1 MSDIRDNFMRE
12 IELKARERYIP
23 IISPEIGQLFSVLI
37 KSVRPKRILE
47 IGTAIGYST
56 IWMARAAGPT
66 VEVVTIEIDEER
78 AREAREN
85 FQHYNL
91 ENRINLKL
99 GDALEIIP
107 YLHRKFDFVFI
118 DAAKGQYLNYLELL
132 MEIVPAGGL
141 IIADNVLYRGY
152 VRGRKSIKHKHRT
165 MVNVLREYLE
175 TVTDHH
181 LLETSVLPV
190 GDGIAISV
198 KKEEPG
204 LAED

>member
-1 MSDIRDNFMRE
+1 MSNIRDNFMRE

-152 VRGRKSIKHKHRT
+152 VRGRKSVKHKHRT

>member
-1 MSDIRDNFMRE
+1 MRG

-56 IWMARAAGPT
+56 IWMARAAGRI
-66 VEVVTIEIDEER
+66 VEIVTIEIDEER

-91 ENRINLKL
+91 ENQINLKI
-99 GDALEIIP
+99 GDALEVIP
-107 YLHRKFDFVFI
+107 YLHREFDFVFI

-132 MEIVPAGGL
+132 MKIVPAGGL

-152 VRGRKSIKHKHRT
+152 VRGRKSVKHKHRT
-165 MVNVLREYLE
+165 IVNILREYLE
-175 TVTDHH
+175 TVTNHH
-181 LLETSVLPV
+181 LLETCVLPV

-204 LAED
+204 LAEG